1 MINIKII
8 STTIDVAEIQKEV
21 NRNKECW
28 QNYSS
33 AIPIP
38 FKQTQVISLIGPGS
52 VDDKKDIHN
61 DYFLSNEYCPT
72 QYHSFF
78 PVTIKTLTD
87 QFENLGRVG
96 LVKLGPGNKVT
107 PHIDR
112 GEYFHKH
119 KRYHLVIQGEY
130 DYFVG
135 DDMVRGVP
143 GMLFT
148 FNNHVMHWSH
158 NVGSEDRI
166 IIIFDEQLKND
177 V

>member
-1 MINIKII
+1 MKNIEVIAT
-8 STTIDVAEIQKEV
+8 SIDVSDIQREV
-21 NRNKECW
+21 ELNKGCW
-28 QNYSS
+28 QDYTS
-33 AIPIP
+33 ALPIP
-38 FKQTQVISLIGPGS
+38 FMQTQSIAIIGPGN
-52 VDDKKDIHN
+52 VDNKKDTH
-61 DYFLSNEYCPT
+61 DDFFLSNEYCPT
-72 QYHSFF
+72 KYYSLF
-78 PVTIKTLTD
+78 PVTVKILTS

-96 LVKLGPGNKVT
+96 FVKLGPGNKVT
-107 PHIDR
+107 PHVDR

-135 DDMVRGVP
+135 DESVRGVP

-158 NVGSEDRI
+158 NVGNNDRI
-166 IIIFDEQLKND
+166 IIIFDEQLKNN